1 MEAPTPSL
9 QDLLRGAGVS
19 SLLGSV
25 LWKVNALAL
34 FKPVVPINSICQLNR
49 GPGAL
54 SGALSGAS
62 HPSKCLVREMASV
75 ESCVPNL
82 FMPRVRCREGA
93 RYIKQ
98 ISFADVTHWSHIT
111 AFKTDE
117 SVGLS
122 LAKQN
127 GERNYY
133 RCALYSIQ
141 SSLKS
146 ISFAEMVTLS
156 QLAGIGY
163 RRAIDW
169 TQCAILRD
177 QSYDPSTV
185 LEHTMFTE
193 EPRPVK
199 HYNTMKYESIKRKC
213 LFSVQQITK
222 QCRVGNKSLDSPI
235 PWLHDASS
243 LPIRVLPSCKIKK
256 SWHNVWAAVGQAEQL
271 TGAKWFDL
279 EK

>member
-1 MEAPTPSL
+1 MVEAPSPSL

-25 LWKVNALAL
+25 LWKVNALAH
-34 FKPVVPINSICQLNR
+34 FKPEAPINSICQLNR

-82 FMPRVRCREGA
+82 FMPQVRCREGA
-93 RYIKQ
+93 GDIKQ
-98 ISFADVTHWSHIT
+98 ISFADVMHWSHIT

-122 LAKQN
+122 PAKQN

-141 SSLKS
+141 CSLKS
-146 ISFAEMVTLS
+146 ISFAEMLTDSAGRDRLPQSLWLNTARHPEGSELRS
-156 QLAGIGY
+156 QHGSQA
-163 RRAIDW
+163 
-169 TQCAILRD
+169 
-177 QSYDPSTV
+177 
-185 LEHTMFTE
+185 
-193 EPRPVK
+193 
-199 HYNTMKYESIKRKC
+199 
-213 LFSVQQITK
+213 
-222 QCRVGNKSLDSPI
+222 
-235 PWLHDASS
+235 
-243 LPIRVLPSCKIKK
+243 
-256 SWHNVWAAVGQAEQL
+256 HNVHRGAPVREALQYNEIWKHKKKVLIFSPTDDTAVR
-271 TGAKWFDL
+271 TG
-279 EK
+279 E